1 MSQLLCLSV
10 HWSPHR
16 TYIHACMSMYGHCSQ
31 LALASCS
38 YLSQA
43 SHIFPVC
50 GGKGGMGRENTLP
63 FTFSLFLPLM
73 GKIRLFVGPPLS
85 LTPSDPCSLVRVK
98 ATAFK
103 QFFEDN
109 PDSLLRMVQVREG
122 KWRWEGARHPSFS
135 SLSPTS
141 PLPSFF
147 LRPSPSTLSLSLL
160 LSCRLSCY
168 GFRG

>member
-1 MSQLLCLSV
+1 
-10 HWSPHR
+10 
-16 TYIHACMSMYGHCSQ
+16 MYGHCSQ
-31 LALASCS
+31 LALTSCS

-73 GKIRLFVGPPLS
+73 GKIRLFVVPPLS
-85 LTPSDPCSLVRVK
+85 LTPSDHCSLVRVK

-122 KWRWEGARHPSFS
+122 KRRWEGARHPSFS
-135 SLSPTS
+135 SLPPTS

-147 LRPSPSTLSLSLL
+147 LRPSPSTLSLSPSLL
-160 LSCRLSCY
+160 QIIMLRLQRVTFLALNEFLGLGHELINQVS
-168 GFRG
+168 